1 MSAFILMTARADL
14 RLVSSNDYLRVL
26 KRGDLEPVV
35 SFEVAGFKNYNFF
48 GVNNTVKGA
57 ACYMQDT
64 EIVTET
70 IKTQC
75 FDMYKDA
82 PVDLEW
88 VLIIPFDN
96 QRFVSNLNKIPASL
110 PAIKGVIFTYSGNPQ
125 ISSPAPD
132 QTLPEIISFAK
143 KSEMDENKID
153 ERSFPVS
160 DEYYFE
166 HEHSYIQH

>member
-1 MSAFILMTARADL
+1 MLVTVRADL
-14 RLVSSNDYLRVL
+14 KLVTSNDYLRVL
-26 KRGDLEPVV
+26 KRGELEPIV

-57 ACYMQDT
+57 ACYMQDS
-64 EIVTET
+64 EIVSDT

-82 PVDLEW
+82 PEDLEW

-96 QRFVSNLNKIPASL
+96 QRFVSNLNKIPSSL
-110 PAIKGVIFTYSGNPQ
+110 PGIKSVIFTYSGNPQ

-132 QTLPEIISFAK
+132 QALPEIISFAK
-143 KSEMDENKID
+143 KTEIDENKIQD
-153 ERSFPVS
+153 RSFPVS

-166 HEHSYIQH
+166 HEHSYIEH